1 LKTRGT
7 SHRSTPSDPSP
18 RLAPEHR
25 EDRLTWTNRAVFLAV
40 GSTIHALMLS
50 VLLTRADW
58 AQLAARVGLLP
69 WVFASF
75 VGAMVWGGS

>member
-1 LKTRGT
+1 
-7 SHRSTPSDPSP
+7 
-18 RLAPEHR
+18 
-25 EDRLTWTNRAVFLAV
+25 
-40 GSTIHALMLS
+40 MLS

-58 AQLAARVGLLP
+58 AQLAARVGLLL